1 MANPKN
7 KTDAPKV
14 SKSEAEWRE
23 QLTPLQYEV
32 TRKHGTERPFSDNG
46 HDCKDTGVYH
56 CVCCDTPLY
65 ASDTK
70 YDSGT
75 GWPSFFAPISEE
87 AVAYRDDRSLFRR
100 RTEVI
105 CGTCHAHLGH
115 VFEDGPKPTGL
126 RYCMN
131 GAAMNLHKNE
141 GGED

>member
-46 HDCKDTGVYH
+46 HDCKHTGVYH

-65 ASDTK
+65 VLFFGFAILCSYLRILTRLYSNK
-70 YDSGT
+70 KAGERVPRHPDSNENARVQPSAGNAIMIT
-75 GWPSFFAPISEE
+75 SAIQAGRSWPSISI
-87 AVAYRDDRSLFRR
+87 VTS
-100 RTEVI
+100 
-105 CGTCHAHLGH
+105 
-115 VFEDGPKPTGL
+115 
-126 RYCMN
+126 
-131 GAAMNLHKNE
+131 
-141 GGED
+141 